1 MIIIIIIIILD
12 FCTYR
17 MHSCDNDFYK
27 STKIF
32 LFLRR
37 WLLAKRRGNL
47 CKVNKITEKPLKEGK
62 YAPSI
67 LDFKGNRACKV
78 YVVNPLFVCTQDSIS
93 FYNFYSAAGVYFCLV
108 NHQGNATH
116 TLWQYKLSH
125 LTPAIELNWKIKRIE
140 IWQVPLIKS
149 NLNNFLMKNC
159 TRLLE
164 TNCKPPKRYPG
175 YQRFFLACVGELRFF
190 GRRLTLFKTWPK
202 PETAH
207 EKPLA
212 PRVPKRNRI
221 PKKKKLDKSTTFKRT
236 ILHYTF
242 LLTQIKAHSDELIYF
257 SRITVIN
264 YMQCTFEQ
272 ISLNDVRFCH
282 EVVFATEVIKY

>member
-1 MIIIIIIIILD
+1 
-12 FCTYR
+12 
-17 MHSCDNDFYK
+17 
-27 STKIF
+27 
-32 LFLRR
+32 
-37 WLLAKRRGNL
+37 
-47 CKVNKITEKPLKEGK
+47 
-62 YAPSI
+62 
-67 LDFKGNRACKV
+67 
-78 YVVNPLFVCTQDSIS
+78 
-93 FYNFYSAAGVYFCLV
+93 
-108 NHQGNATH
+108 
-116 TLWQYKLSH
+116 
-125 LTPAIELNWKIKRIE
+125 
-140 IWQVPLIKS
+140 
-149 NLNNFLMKNC
+149 MKNC

-164 TNCKPPKRYPG
+164 RNYKPPKRYPG
-175 YQRFFLACVGELRFF
+175 YQRFFLACVGKLRFF
-190 GRRLTLFKTWPK
+190 GRRLTFSKTWTK

-221 PKKKKLDKSTTFKRT
+221 PKKKKKLDKLDISITFKRT

>member
-1 MIIIIIIIILD
+1 
-12 FCTYR
+12 
-17 MHSCDNDFYK
+17 
-27 STKIF
+27 
-32 LFLRR
+32 
-37 WLLAKRRGNL
+37 
-47 CKVNKITEKPLKEGK
+47 
-62 YAPSI
+62 
-67 LDFKGNRACKV
+67 
-78 YVVNPLFVCTQDSIS
+78 
-93 FYNFYSAAGVYFCLV
+93 
-108 NHQGNATH
+108 
-116 TLWQYKLSH
+116 
-125 LTPAIELNWKIKRIE
+125 
-140 IWQVPLIKS
+140 
-149 NLNNFLMKNC
+149 MKNC

-164 TNCKPPKRYPG
+164 TNYKPPKRCPG

-190 GRRLTLFKTWPK
+190 GRRLTLFKTWTK

-221 PKKKKLDKSTTFKRT
+221 PKKKKTKKLDKLDKSITFKRT

-242 LLTQIKAHSDELIYF
+242 LLTQIRAQSDELIYF

-272 ISLNDVRFCH
+272 ISLNDFRFCH